1 MTLTRAAAT
10 IGLALSAACWPD
22 AITLDPVVDAKARD
36 MARRGSL
43 SVRMAMGAGAL
54 SASRKS
60 DEEEAAM
67 LREVELQASYSS
79 ASSLGFDEMIDPRE
93 TRNVLLES
101 LERALSS
108 RQAVPEPVARVG
120 IMP

>member
-1 MTLTRAAAT
+1 MVMGMMGFDGQSAVFGYPGVTL
-10 IGLALSAACWPD
+10 G
-22 AITLDPVVDAKARD
+22 
-36 MARRGSL
+36 
-43 SVRMAMGAGAL
+43 AMGAGAL
-54 SASRKS
+54 RASRKS
-60 DEEEAAM
+60 DEDDAAM
-67 LREVELQASYSS
+67 LREVERQASYSS